1 LPCRTGRFCGPRG
14 RLARDTG
21 KDKDKDTAHLKAES
35 WVAGW
40 AELSGVQLAPLV
52 SQSAKRWAEA

>member
-21 KDKDKDTAHLKAES
+21 KDKGTAHLKAES

-52 SQSAKRWAEA
+52 AQSAKPWVGA